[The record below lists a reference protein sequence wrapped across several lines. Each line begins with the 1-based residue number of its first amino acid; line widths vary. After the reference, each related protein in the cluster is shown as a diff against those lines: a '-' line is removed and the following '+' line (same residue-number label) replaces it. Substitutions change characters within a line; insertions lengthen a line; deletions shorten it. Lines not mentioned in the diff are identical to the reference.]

1 MFSQVQHQKLN
12 HQPLSDSSDKEV
24 EARQPRDNFFHCLV
38 NAAHQFHNRKEND
51 DRYILAGYPWF
62 KCRARDQFIALP
74 GLTLNIEEQDY
85 FELVMKTAERG
96 LREFM
101 NNEPLTVDIEGIEQP
116 DVPLWGIWAIQQYAK
131 EAGKD
136 NCIKLYADLLYD
148 LMNYIE
154 ADNTP
159 SIFGNKWNCCLQMVK
174 TNQ

>member
-1 MFSQVQHQKLN
+1 
-12 HQPLSDSSDKEV
+12 
-24 EARQPRDNFFHCLV
+24 
-38 NAAHQFHNRKEND
+38 
-51 DRYILAGYPWF
+51 
-62 KCRARDQFIALP
+62 
-74 GLTLNIEEQDY
+74 
-85 FELVMKTAERG
+85 MKTAERG

-154 ADNTP
+154 SGQHPNLSLEQMD
-159 SIFGNKWNCCLQMVK
+159 CCLQMVK

>member
-1 MFSQVQHQKLN
+1 MQLTSFIPKRKRR
-12 HQPLSDSSDKEV
+12 PL
-24 EARQPRDNFFHCLV
+24 
-38 NAAHQFHNRKEND
+38 
-51 DRYILAGYPWF
+51 YTAGYPWF

-136 NCIKLYADLLYD
+136 NCIKTLCRFVVRLNELYRKRT
-148 LMNYIE
+148 
-154 ADNTP
+154 TP
-159 SIFGNKWNCCLQMVK
+159 QSIFGNKWTAVYRW
-174 TNQ
+174 